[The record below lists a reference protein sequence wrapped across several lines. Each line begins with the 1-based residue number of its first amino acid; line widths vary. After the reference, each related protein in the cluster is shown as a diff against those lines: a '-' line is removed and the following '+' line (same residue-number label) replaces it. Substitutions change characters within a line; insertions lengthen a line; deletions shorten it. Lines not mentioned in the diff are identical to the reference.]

1 VHISLRGRPELASLG
16 SVSQIDQ
23 GCLGLQALEASC
35 NPGYLGPLVV
45 HTHACQL
52 PPPPPPPPAPA
63 MNMDPSPPVFCT
75 LITREFSCVYFGTKE
90 TGNLAAVEARKGSH
104 VPTRSHTFPLGVGHR
119 SSESSSSFQLRKSLG
134 RVASTSGG
142 PVGCISPSQGHHGT
156 G

>member
-1 VHISLRGRPELASLG
+1 MRGRPELASLG

-104 VPTRSHTFPLGVGHR
+104 VPTRSHWELVIAPVSPLLL
-119 SSESSSSFQLRKSLG
+119 SSYANLLDEWLLHQGGL
-134 RVASTSGG
+134 SGAFL
-142 PVGCISPSQGHHGT
+142 PPKDITEQGDS
-156 G
+156 